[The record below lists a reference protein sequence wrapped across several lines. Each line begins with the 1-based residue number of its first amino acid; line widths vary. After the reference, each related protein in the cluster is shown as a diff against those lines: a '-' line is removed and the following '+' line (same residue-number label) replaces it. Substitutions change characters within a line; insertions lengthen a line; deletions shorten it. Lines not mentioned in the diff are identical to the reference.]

1 MKPTSVPRH
10 QNVQTNNL
18 QCLNSLR
25 TWQDIPEHELS
36 SLGRRRKK
44 CMSEVRK
51 FKPLTHRDPLMR
63 SNLLLFQLT
72 YHHTSTQLSKTLT
85 QPCSWAYT
93 TQLPANRNCFRDGS
107 VHRGRD
113 QSHTSMPRRSAT
125 WKPPTVAPEVTAGP
139 IQKALQPWPRP
150 EVSPA
155 ELENSQ
161 VWWHLETIPL

>member
-25 TWQDIPEHELS
+25 TWQDIPERELS

-85 QPCSWAYT
+85 QPRSWAYT

-125 WKPPTVAPEVTAGP
+125 WKPPQQLQKSLPAPYRRHSSPGP
-139 IQKALQPWPRP
+139 GQK
-150 EVSPA
+150 SPQQ
-155 ELENSQ
+155 S
-161 VWWHLETIPL
+161 

>member
-72 YHHTSTQLSKTLT
+72 YHHTSTQLSKTHGHAPELT
-85 QPCSWAYT
+85 QPSFQQTEIALGT
-93 TQLPANRNCFRDGS
+93 
-107 VHRGRD
+107 D
-113 QSHTSMPRRSAT
+113 QSTEAGIRATPRCPAGVPRGNPRQQLQKSLQ
-125 WKPPTVAPEVTAGP
+125 APYRRHSSPGP
-139 IQKALQPWPRP
+139 GQK
-150 EVSPA
+150 SPQQ
-155 ELENSQ
+155 S
-161 VWWHLETIPL
+161 